1 MRGIVEAFCTDWA
14 TGMSRGDTRAQ
25 TERTRGACALQ
36 SDVRGRDSAYNSKLY
51 WKQTFPAVARNM
63 RGNRQVKRSKTNSL
77 ANGSSS
83 VIVTTAVRNAA
94 VDLVPH
100 WKGVVPSSLGS
111 GTALLLASRL
121 APGPPSLP
129 RKE

>member
-1 MRGIVEAFCTDWA
+1 
-14 TGMSRGDTRAQ
+14 
-25 TERTRGACALQ
+25 
-36 SDVRGRDSAYNSKLY
+36 
-51 WKQTFPAVARNM
+51 M

-77 ANGSSS
+77 AKRLVVRLSGRPLPPQ
-83 VIVTTAVRNAA
+83 TTAVRNAA